1 MYLFIGGTTI
11 VRTRDIVGIFDLDST
26 TVSGATKDFLRKCES
41 DGLTDSAT
49 IDVPRS
55 FILTAENEEIFKIQ
69 FSQISSATLASRTE
83 HDLPDNLKHKPKQ
96 KNNQQ

>member
-26 TVSGATKDFLRKCES
+26 TISKETKSFLRKCEAE
-41 DGLTDSAT
+41 GLTDSAT

-55 FILTAENEEIFKIQ
+55 FILTSENKEIFKIQ
-69 FSQISSATLASRTE
+69 FSQISPATLAART
-83 HDLPDNLKHKPKQ
+83 
-96 KNNQQ
+96 NNEI